1 MLLPLQGAF
10 SPDINPG
17 RFPGLGASGLSARVN
32 HTGRNHFSPFQPYSL
47 KIISARVNRTAWKS
61 FQPVSTIQVEIIS
74 ARVNHT
80 GRNHFNP
87 CQPYS
92 LKIISARFN
101 HTGGNILQS
110 YYYFLNIGSIP
121 SLKMSKIGFIHFVLS
136 AFCSNFASVFEN
148 STYQNSR

>member
-61 FQPVSTIQVEIIS
+61 FQPVSTIQLE
-74 ARVNHT
+74 
-80 GRNHFNP
+80 NHFSP

-92 LKIISARFN
+92 LKIISARVN
-101 HTGGNILQS
+101 HTGRN
-110 YYYFLNIGSIP
+110 YFSP
-121 SLKMSKIGFIHFVLS
+121 CQPYRSKSFQPVSTVQLENYFSPFQPYRWKHFAKLLLFFEYREHSFIKNV
-136 AFCSNFASVFEN
+136 
-148 STYQNSR
+148 